1 MLIRRLSFAA
11 LLLITVVSCKK
22 NPDLSRLSSAF
33 VVQTTRDQQADFR
46 SFATYYISDTIF
58 YVSNAASQDT
68 FIAGPAANAIVGEIK
83 RQMNDRGYTFIG
95 RPNRPD
101 ILLDVIAVRQVNTGV
116 VWPPGWWWGFPGG
129 PVICDFWGCWPVWNP
144 MPPAT
149 FQYSVGD
156 VIVEFFDVK
165 NAPIT
170 GKLQYAWLAQLSGVL
185 SSTDATNV
193 NRTVTG
199 IQEAFA
205 QSPYI
210 QK

>member
-1 MLIRRLSFAA
+1 MLKHRIIFAT
-11 LLLITVVSCKK
+11 LLLISIVSCKK
-22 NPDLSRLSSAF
+22 NPDFSRLSSAF
-33 VVQTTRDQQADFR
+33 VAQTTRDKNADFS
-46 SFATYYISDTIF
+46 SFTTYYISDTIF

-68 FIAGPAANAIVGEIK
+68 FIAGPAATAIIGEIK
-83 RQMNDRGYTFIG
+83 KQMNSRGYTFVG
-95 RPNRPD
+95 RPRRPD
-101 ILLDVIAVRQVNTGV
+101 ILLDAIAVRQVNTGV
-116 VWPPGWWWGFPGG
+116 IWPPGWWWGFPGG

-144 MPPAT
+144 MPPST
-149 FQYSVGD
+149 FQYSIGD
-156 VIVEFFDVK
+156 FIVEFFDVK

-170 GKLQYAWLAQLSGVL
+170 GKLQYVWLAQLSGVL

>member
-1 MLIRRLSFAA
+1 MSLHRILAA
-11 LLLITVVSCKK
+11 LTIMASLVSCKK

-33 VVQTTRDQQADFR
+33 VVQTTRDKQANF
-46 SFATYYISDTIF
+46 SNFSTYYISDTIY
-58 YVSNAASQDT
+58 YVSNASSQDT
-68 FIAGPAANAIVGEIK
+68 FIAGPAANTIIGEIK
-83 RQMNDRGYTFIG
+83 RQMNSRGYTFVG
-95 RPNRPD
+95 RPRRPD
-101 ILLDVIAVRQVNTGV
+101 ILLDAIAIRQVNNGQI
-116 VWPPGWWWGFPGG
+116 WPPGWWWGFPGG

-144 MPPAT
+144 LPPVT

-156 VIVEFFDVK
+156 FIIEFFDVK
-165 NAPIT
+165 NAPTT

>member
-1 MLIRRLSFAA
+1 MLKHRFIFAS
-11 LLLITVVSCKK
+11 LLFITIVSCKK
-22 NPDLSRLSSAF
+22 NPDFSRLSSAF
-33 VVQTTRDQQADFR
+33 VVQTTRDKNADFS
-46 SFATYYISDTIF
+46 SFTTYYISDTIF
-58 YVSNAASQDT
+58 YVSNVASKDT

-83 RQMNDRGYTFIG
+83 KQMNARGYTFVG
-95 RPNRPD
+95 RPRRPD
-101 ILLDVIAVRQVNTGV
+101 ILLDAIAVRQVNTGV
-116 VWPPGWWWGFPGG
+116 IWPPGWWWGFPGG

-144 MPPAT
+144 MPPST
-149 FQYSVGD
+149 FQYSIGD
-156 VIVEFFDVK
+156 FIVEFFDVK

-170 GKLQYAWLAQLSGVL
+170 GKLQYVWLAQLSGVL

>member
-1 MLIRRLSFAA
+1 MSLHRLLAVLTIAASF
-11 LLLITVVSCKK
+11 VSCKK

-33 VVQTTRDQQADFR
+33 VVQTTRDGQANFS
-46 SFATYYISDTIF
+46 SFSTYYISDTIY
-58 YVSNAASQDT
+58 YVSNVASQDT
-68 FIAGPAANAIVGEIK
+68 FIAGPAAATIIGEIK
-83 RQMNDRGYTFIG
+83 RQMNARGYTFVG
-95 RPNRPD
+95 RPRRPD
-101 ILLDVIAVRQVNTGV
+101 ILLDAIAIRQVNTGQ

-144 MPPAT
+144 MPPVS

-156 VIVEFFDVK
+156 FIIEFFDVK
-165 NAPIT
+165 NAPTT

>member
-116 VWPPGWWWGFPGG
+116 IWPPGWWWGFPGG

-144 MPPAT
+144 MPPTT
-149 FQYSVGD
+149 FQYSSWRC
-156 VIVEFFDVK
+156 
-165 NAPIT
+165 
-170 GKLQYAWLAQLSGVL
+170 YC
-185 SSTDATNV
+185 
-193 NRTVTG
+193 
-199 IQEAFA
+199 
-205 QSPYI
+205 
-210 QK
+210 

>member
-1 MLIRRLSFAA
+1 MLKHRFIFAS
-11 LLLITVVSCKK
+11 LLFITIVSCKK
-22 NPDLSRLSSAF
+22 NPDFSRLSSAF
-33 VVQTTRDQQADFR
+33 VVQTTRDKNADFS
-46 SFATYYISDTIF
+46 SFTTYYISDTIF
-58 YVSNAASQDT
+58 YVSNVASKDT

-83 RQMNDRGYTFIG
+83 KQMNARGYTFVG
-95 RPNRPD
+95 RPRRPD
-101 ILLDVIAVRQVNTGV
+101 ILLDAIAVRQVNTGV
-116 VWPPGWWWGFPGG
+116 IWPPGWWWGFPGG

-144 MPPAT
+144 MPPTT
-149 FQYSVGD
+149 FQYSIGD
-156 VIVEFFDVK
+156 FIVEFFDVK
-165 NAPIT
+165 HAPIT
-170 GKLQYAWLAQLSGVL
+170 GKLQYVWLAQLSGVL